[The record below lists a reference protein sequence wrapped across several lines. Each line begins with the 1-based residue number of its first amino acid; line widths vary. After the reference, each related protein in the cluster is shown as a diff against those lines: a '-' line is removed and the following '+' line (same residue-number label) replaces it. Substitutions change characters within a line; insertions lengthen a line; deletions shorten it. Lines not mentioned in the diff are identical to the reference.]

1 MGSELFGPAVGS
13 QGYGLAPQ
21 REILEISYD
30 LYVQAVDRCVFK
42 EPMVKDKRKRG
53 LTDLRIS
60 LTDRCNLRCTYCMP
74 KEIFGADYEFLRK
87 SEWLRFSELDDLV
100 EGFVRLG
107 VRKVRLTGGEPLLRP
122 GINKY
127 IHGLKHLHEI
137 EDVALTT
144 NGLRLAERV
153 GELKQ
158 AGLDRITVSLDALDP
173 EIAGKMNGRGIAPRA
188 VLAGIAAAQH
198 EGFQVKVN
206 MVVERDVNDRE
217 ILPMAR
223 YFKER
228 GVSLRFIEF
237 MDVGNHNGWKM
248 DRVMSG
254 REILEKIQGEFSVE
268 PVDISSEA
276 QVAKCYRYADGS
288 AEFGLI
294 TSVTQPFCGG
304 CTRARISADGKL
316 YTCLFAS
323 RGLDLKEILRASDY
337 DKAAL
342 FEILSKHW
350 GVRED
355 RYSELRTNEG
365 DDREKVEMSYIGG

>member
-1 MGSELFGPAVGS
+1 
-13 QGYGLAPQ
+13 
-21 REILEISYD
+21 
-30 LYVQAVDRCVFK
+30 
-42 EPMVKDKRKRG
+42 MVKDKRGRG

-74 KEIFGADYEFLRK
+74 KEVFGADYEFLRK

-100 EGFVRLG
+100 EGFVQLG

-122 GINKY
+122 GLDKY
-127 IHGLKHLHEI
+127 IHGLKHLHKI

-153 GELKQ
+153 GELKE

-188 VLAGIAAAQH
+188 VLSGIAAAQH
-198 EGFQVKVN
+198 EGFEVKIN
-206 MVVERDVNDRE
+206 MVVERGVNDGE

-248 DRVMSG
+248 ERVVSG
-254 REILEKIQGEFSVE
+254 REILDAIQSEFAVE
-268 PVDISSEA
+268 PVDLSSA
-276 QVAKCYRYADGS
+276 QQVAKRYRYADGS

-323 RGLDLKEILRASDY
+323 GGLDLKKILRAANY
-337 DKAAL
+337 DKAEL
-342 FEILSKHW
+342 FKMLSKHW
-350 GVRED
+350 GARDD
-355 RYSELRTNEG
+355 RYSETRTDG
-365 DDREKVEMSYIGG
+365 GSTRDKVEMSYIGG